1 MRRSSFSAPASFPQ
15 VVFQSL
21 ERLQS
26 PRLRQAC
33 LSGQK
38 KGSAS
43 APRPAAA
50 RISFKA
56 FHLARCQSRKGGNPP
71 SGDTLDFFGPILSMR
86 LRLSLCAGGAEAT
99 VADGFALADGDVGAG
114 GVCADG
120 FIVAAGVFSAGD
132 ALDGPP
138 GG

>member
-33 LSGQK
+33 LSGQEE
-38 KGSAS
+38 GSTN
-43 APRPAAA
+43 APRPVDA

-56 FHLARCQSRKGGNPP
+56 FHLARCQSRKGSNPP
-71 SGDTLDFFGPILSMR
+71 SGDTLDFFGPMLLTR
-86 LRLSLCAGGAEAT
+86 LR
-99 VADGFALADGDVGAG
+99 
-114 GVCADG
+114 
-120 FIVAAGVFSAGD
+120 
-132 ALDGPP
+132 
-138 GG
+138 